1 MDKVQQAKFTNI
13 KLLLEYLLDP
23 TKEKDDAY
31 CVSWDH
37 LLVAQKG
44 DGSLNSNNLM
54 GAFKGI
60 QKKSELVKGNPDTWD
75 ELKKEVGE
83 LKSPEI
89 SELFKKAEQKMI
101 ENCWSEK

>member
-1 MDKVQQAKFTNI
+1 MDKIQQAKFTNI

-31 CVSWDH
+31 CVSCDR
-37 LLVAQKG
+37 LLVAKKEG
-44 DGSLNSNNLM
+44 TNLNSNDLM

-60 QKKSELVKGNPDTWD
+60 QKKSELVKGSPDTWD
-75 ELKKEVGE
+75 ELKKEVDE

-89 SELFKKAEQKMI
+89 SELLKKAEQKMI
-101 ENCWSEK
+101 ENCWNEN